1 MADAPR
7 QADLFFSSETG
18 GALQL
23 VQIQLEQ
30 VLQMNSQ
37 DAASLL
43 FSCTDTNLSA
53 YDLERNRSLFSSI
66 TQVVRDG
73 S

>member
-1 MADAPR
+1 MD
-7 QADLFFSSETG
+7 
-18 GALQL
+18 
-23 VQIQLEQ
+23 
-30 VLQMNSQ
+30 SQ

-53 YDLERNRSLFSSI
+53 YDLERNRCLFSSI

-73 S
+73 G